1 MENPKRPVVFYIA
14 IAVAVVA
21 LLLCIY
27 NAIPN
32 IYHITV
38 PSYAEPTKVHEKYV
52 GLFGGLAALG
62 VIVALIT
69 WPTSGEK

>member
-1 MENPKRPVVFYIA
+1 MFYIA
-14 IAVAVVA
+14 LAVAVVA

-32 IYHITV
+32 IYHVTV
-38 PSYAEPTKVHEKYV
+38 PAYAEPTKVHDKYV

-62 VIVALIT
+62 VIVALFT
-69 WPTSGEK
+69 RPKTREK

>member
-1 MENPKRPVVFYIA
+1 MERPKNPVVFYIA

-32 IYHITV
+32 IYHATV
-38 PSYAEPTKVHEKYV
+38 PAYAEPTKVHEKYV
-52 GLFGGLAALG
+52 GLFGGLAVLG

-69 WPTSGEK
+69 WPKAGEM

>member
-1 MENPKRPVVFYIA
+1 METPKSPVLFYIA

-21 LLLCIY
+21 LSLCIY

-32 IYHITV
+32 IYHVTV
-38 PSYAEPTKVHEKYV
+38 PAFAEPTKVHEKYV

-69 WPTSGEK
+69 WPKSREK